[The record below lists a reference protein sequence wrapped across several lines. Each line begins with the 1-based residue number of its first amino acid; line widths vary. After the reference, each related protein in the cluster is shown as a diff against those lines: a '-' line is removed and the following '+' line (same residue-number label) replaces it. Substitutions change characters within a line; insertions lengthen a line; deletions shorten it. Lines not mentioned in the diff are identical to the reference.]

1 MKKIL
6 TYILTLFAVFT
17 VSCKK
22 ETIVECDHKVIVVR
36 EHIRAHVMMGFGFN
50 DLSSAISQDI
60 KDLSQGYVPGNAVDD
75 NYLFVYSHLSNGN
88 YNTKTSP
95 CLERIY
101 KDTDGNIVKKKLLE
115 LERGTIACEGERI
128 REVLEFLKQKYPEI
142 ESFGVLMS
150 SHGTGWTPPGY
161 CTTGYKNEG
170 NSDNIE
176 WRRSAFPETYLSGEY
191 LYEPLPG
198 VKSLGCTVTDVNPYV
213 AYETDIREI
222 ADLLPFKLDYIIFD
236 ACFMGGVEVAYQF
249 KDKCR
254 YMCFSQTE
262 ILSDGMD
269 YTTMISDLLEGN
281 RADLVSLA
289 TNYFNHYNLSIGS
302 KRSATISVVDCSKL
316 GTLAAV
322 CRNLFRKYDISKDN
336 VDASKLQ
343 KYFKD
348 SASNLAW
355 FYDLYSIVQ
364 AAGASETEL
373 SDLQWAL
380 DESILYKAA
389 TPTFALHKFPI
400 YTHSGLSMYLPEKE
414 RTQLNSYYRELSWNK
429 LTGLLKNE

>member
-1 MKKIL
+1 
-6 TYILTLFAVFT
+6 
-17 VSCKK
+17 
-22 ETIVECDHKVIVVR
+22 
-36 EHIRAHVMMGFGFN
+36 MMCFGFN
-50 DLSSAISQDI
+50 NLSSSLAEDI
-60 KDLSQGYVPGNAVDD
+60 RDLEKGFIPGSAPLE
-75 NYLFVYSHLSNGN
+75 NYLFVFSHLVESS
-88 YNTKTSP
+88 YSTPSSP
-95 CLERIY
+95 KLQRIY
-101 KDTDGNIVKKKLLE
+101 LGPDGNPMKETLLE
-115 LERGTIACEGERI
+115 MEPGTISNRAECI
-128 REVLEFLKQKYPEI
+128 REVLEFLKEKYPEI

-170 NSDNIE
+170 NPDDIE
-176 WRRSAFPETYLSGEY
+176 WRRSAFPGTYLSGEY
-191 LYEPLPG
+191 LYEPVPG
-198 VKSLGCTVTDVNPYV
+198 VKSMGYTVTGVNPTV

-236 ACFMGGVEVAYQF
+236 ACFMGGVEVACEF
-249 KDKCR
+249 RDKCN
-254 YMCFSQTE
+254 FVVASQTE

-322 CRNLFRKYDISKDN
+322 CRNLFRNYDISKDN

-343 KYFKD
+343 KYFYYT
-348 SASNLAW
+348 NHAW

-380 DESILYKAA
+380 DECILYKAA
-389 TPTFALHKFPI
+389 TPTFALYGFPI
-400 YTHSGLSMYLPEKE
+400 DTHSGLSMYLPEKE
-414 RTQLNSYYRELSWNK
+414 RTQLNSYYRELTWNK

>member
-1 MKKIL
+1 
-6 TYILTLFAVFT
+6 
-17 VSCKK
+17 
-22 ETIVECDHKVIVVR
+22 
-36 EHIRAHVMMGFGFN
+36 MMSFGFN
-50 DLSSAISQDI
+50 NLSSSLAEDI
-60 KDLSQGYVPGNAVDD
+60 RDLEKGFIPGSAPLE
-75 NYLFVYSHLSNGN
+75 NYLFVFSHLVESS
-88 YNTKTSP
+88 YSTPSAPK
-95 CLERIY
+95 LQRIFLGP
-101 KDTDGNIVKKKLLE
+101 DGNPMKETLLE
-115 LERGTIACEGERI
+115 MEPGTISNRAECI
-128 REVLEFLKQKYPEI
+128 REVLEFLKEKYPEI

-170 NSDNIE
+170 NSDVIE

-198 VKSLGCTVTDVNPYV
+198 VKSMGYTITGVYPTV

-236 ACFMGGVEVAYQF
+236 ACFMGGVEVACEF
-249 KDKCR
+249 RDKCN
-254 YMCFSQTE
+254 FVVASQTE

-289 TNYFNHYNLSIGS
+289 TNYFNHYDRSKGT

-322 CRNLFRKYDISKDN
+322 CRNLFRNYDISKDN

-343 KYFKD
+343 KYFHY
-348 SASNLAW
+348 SNHAW

-364 AAGASETEL
+364 AAGASKTEL

-380 DESILYKAA
+380 DECIIYKAA
-389 TPTFALHKFPI
+389 TPTFALYGFPI
-400 YTHSGLSMYLPEKE
+400 DTHSGLSMYLPEKE
-414 RTQLNSYYRELSWNK
+414 RTQLNSYYRELTWNK

>member
-1 MKKIL
+1 MRKFLYL
-6 TYILTLFAVFT
+6 TVAIVLGLLS
-17 VSCKK
+17 SCKP
-22 ETIVECDHKVIVVR
+22 ETEYIFLQKHP
-36 EHIRAHVMMGFGFN
+36 RAHVMMCFGFN
-50 DLSSAISQDI
+50 NLSSSLAEDI
-60 KDLSQGYVPGNAVDD
+60 RDLEKGFIPGSAPLE
-75 NYLFVYSHLSNGN
+75 NYLFVFSHLVESS
-88 YNTKTSP
+88 YSTPSSP
-95 CLERIY
+95 KLQRIY
-101 KDTDGNIVKKKLLE
+101 LGPDGNPMKETLLE
-115 LERGTIACEGERI
+115 MEPGTISNRAECI
-128 REVLEFLKQKYPEI
+128 REVLEFLKEKYPEI

-170 NSDNIE
+170 NSDDIE
-176 WRRSAFPETYLSGEY
+176 WRRSAFSGTYLSGEY

-198 VKSLGCTVTDVNPYV
+198 VKSMGYTVTGVNPTV

-236 ACFMGGVEVAYQF
+236 ACFMGGVEVACEF
-249 KDKCR
+249 RDKCN
-254 YMCFSQTE
+254 FVVASQTE

-322 CRNLFRKYDISKDN
+322 CRNLFRNYDISKDN

-343 KYFKD
+343 KYFYYT
-348 SASNLAW
+348 NHAW

-364 AAGASETEL
+364 AAGVSETEL

-380 DESILYKAA
+380 DECILYKAA
-389 TPTFALHKFPI
+389 TPTFALYGFPI
-400 YTHSGLSMYLPEKE
+400 DTHSGLSMYLPEKE
-414 RTQLNSYYRELSWNK
+414 RTQLNSYYGELSWNK

>member
-1 MKKIL
+1 MRKFLYLPVAIVSAL
-6 TYILTLFAVFT
+6 LS
-17 VSCKK
+17 SCKP
-22 ETIVECDHKVIVVR
+22 ETEYIFLQKHP
-36 EHIRAHVMMGFGFN
+36 RAHVMMCFGFN
-50 DLSSAISQDI
+50 NLSSSLAEDI
-60 KDLSQGYVPGNAVDD
+60 RDLEKGFIPGSAPLE
-75 NYLFVYSHLSNGN
+75 NYLFVFSHLVESS
-88 YNTKTSP
+88 YSTPSSP
-95 CLERIY
+95 KLQRIY
-101 KDTDGNIVKKKLLE
+101 LGPDGNPMKETLLE
-115 LERGTIACEGERI
+115 MEPGTISNRAECI
-128 REVLEFLKQKYPEI
+128 REVLEFLKEKYPEI

-170 NSDNIE
+170 NSDDIE
-176 WRRSAFPETYLSGEY
+176 WRRSAFPGTYLSGEY
-191 LYEPLPG
+191 LYEPVPG
-198 VKSLGCTVTDVNPYV
+198 VKSMGYTVTGVNPTV

-236 ACFMGGVEVAYQF
+236 ACFMGGVEVACEF
-249 KDKCR
+249 RDKCN
-254 YMCFSQTE
+254 FVVASQTE

-289 TNYFNHYNLSIGS
+289 TNYFNHYDRYIGTN
-302 KRSATISVVDCSKL
+302 RSATISVVDCSKL

-322 CRNLFRKYDISKDN
+322 CRNLFRNYDISKYN

-343 KYFKD
+343 KYFYYT
-348 SASNLAW
+348 NHAW

-380 DESILYKAA
+380 DECILYKAA
-389 TPTFALHKFPI
+389 TPTFALSNGFPI
-400 YTHSGLSMYLPEKE
+400 DTHSGLSMYLPEKE
-414 RTQLNSYYRELSWNK
+414 RTQLNSYYRELTWNK
-429 LTGLLKNE
+429 LTGLVKNE

>member
-1 MKKIL
+1 MRKFLYL
-6 TYILTLFAVFT
+6 TVAIVLGLLS
-17 VSCKK
+17 SCKP
-22 ETIVECDHKVIVVR
+22 ETEYIFLQKHP
-36 EHIRAHVMMGFGFN
+36 RAHVMMCFGFN
-50 DLSSAISQDI
+50 NLSSSLAEDI
-60 KDLSQGYVPGNAVDD
+60 RDLEKGFIPGSAPLE
-75 NYLFVYSHLSNGN
+75 NYLFVFSHLVESS
-88 YNTKTSP
+88 YSTPSSP
-95 CLERIY
+95 KLQRIY
-101 KDTDGNIVKKKLLE
+101 LGPDGNPMKETLLE
-115 LERGTIACEGERI
+115 MEPGTISNRAECI
-128 REVLEFLKQKYPEI
+128 REVLEFLKEKYPEI

-170 NSDNIE
+170 NSDDIE
-176 WRRSAFPETYLSGEY
+176 WRRSAFPGTYLSGEY
-191 LYEPLPG
+191 LYEPVPG
-198 VKSLGCTVTDVNPYV
+198 VKSMGYTVTGVYPTV

-236 ACFMGGVEVAYQF
+236 ACFMGGVEVSCEF
-249 KDKCR
+249 RDKCN
-254 YMCFSQTE
+254 FVVASQTE

-289 TNYFNHYNLSIGS
+289 TNYFNHYNLSSGS

-322 CRNLFRKYDISKDN
+322 CRNLFRNYDISKDN

-343 KYFKD
+343 KYFYYT
-348 SASNLAW
+348 NHAW

-364 AAGASETEL
+364 AAGASKTEL

-380 DESILYKAA
+380 DECILYKAA
-389 TPTFALHKFPI
+389 TPTFALYGFPI
-400 YTHSGLSMYLPEKE
+400 DTHSGLSMYLPEKE
-414 RTQLNSYYRELSWNK
+414 RAQLNSYYRELSWNK

>member
-1 MKKIL
+1 MGL
-6 TYILTLFAVFT
+6 LS
-17 VSCKK
+17 SCKP
-22 ETIVECDHKVIVVR
+22 ETEYIFLQKHP
-36 EHIRAHVMMGFGFN
+36 RAHVMMCFGFN
-50 DLSSAISQDI
+50 NLSSSLAEDI
-60 KDLSQGYVPGNAVDD
+60 RDLEKGFIPGSAPLE
-75 NYLFVYSHLSNGN
+75 NYLFVFSHLVESS
-88 YNTKTSP
+88 YSTPSSP
-95 CLERIY
+95 KLQRIY
-101 KDTDGNIVKKKLLE
+101 LGPDGNPMKETLLE
-115 LERGTIACEGERI
+115 MEPGTISNRAECI
-128 REVLEFLKQKYPEI
+128 REVLEFLKEKYPEI

-170 NSDNIE
+170 NSDDIE
-176 WRRSAFPETYLSGEY
+176 WRRSAFPGTYLSGEY
-191 LYEPLPG
+191 LYEPVPG
-198 VKSLGCTVTDVNPYV
+198 VKSMGYTVTGVYPTV

-322 CRNLFRKYDISKDN
+322 CRNLFRNYDISKDN

-343 KYFKD
+343 KYFYYT
-348 SASNLAW
+348 NHAW

-380 DESILYKAA
+380 DECILYKAA
-389 TPTFALHKFPI
+389 TPTFALYGFPI
-400 YTHSGLSMYLPEKE
+400 DTHSGLSMYLPEKE
-414 RTQLNSYYRELSWNK
+414 RTQLNSYYRELTWNK

>member
-1 MKKIL
+1 MRKFLYL
-6 TYILTLFAVFT
+6 TVAIVLGLLS
-17 VSCKK
+17 SCKP
-22 ETIVECDHKVIVVR
+22 ETEYIFLQKHP
-36 EHIRAHVMMGFGFN
+36 RAHVMMCFGFN
-50 DLSSAISQDI
+50 NLSSSLAEDI
-60 KDLSQGYVPGNAVDD
+60 RDLEKGFIPGSAPLE
-75 NYLFVYSHLSNGN
+75 NYLFVFSHLVESS
-88 YNTKTSP
+88 YSTPSSP
-95 CLERIY
+95 KLQRIY
-101 KDTDGNIVKKKLLE
+101 LGPDGNPMKETLLE
-115 LERGTIACEGERI
+115 MEPGTISNRAECI
-128 REVLEFLKQKYPEI
+128 REVLEFLKEKYPEI

-170 NSDNIE
+170 NSDDIE
-176 WRRSAFPETYLSGEY
+176 WRRSAFPEKYLSGEY

-198 VKSLGCTVTDVNPYV
+198 VKSMGYTVTGVNPTV

-236 ACFMGGVEVAYQF
+236 ACFMGGVEVACEF
-249 KDKCR
+249 RDKCN
-254 YMCFSQTE
+254 FVVASQTE

-281 RADLVSLA
+281 RAELVSLA

-322 CRNLFRKYDISKDN
+322 CRNLFRNYDISKDN

-343 KYFKD
+343 KYFYYT
-348 SASNLAW
+348 NHAW

-380 DESILYKAA
+380 DECILYKAA
-389 TPTFALHKFPI
+389 TPTFALYGFPI
-400 YTHSGLSMYLPEKE
+400 DTHSGLSMYLPEKK
-414 RTQLNSYYRELSWNK
+414 RTQLNSYYRELTWNK

>member
-1 MKKIL
+1 MRKFLYL
-6 TYILTLFAVFT
+6 TVAIVLGLLS
-17 VSCKK
+17 SCKP
-22 ETIVECDHKVIVVR
+22 ETEYIYLQKHP
-36 EHIRAHVMMGFGFN
+36 RAHVMMCFGFN
-50 DLSSAISQDI
+50 NLSSSLAEDI
-60 KDLSQGYVPGNAVDD
+60 RDLEKGFIPGSAPLE
-75 NYLFVYSHLSNGN
+75 NYLFVFSHLVESS
-88 YNTKTSP
+88 YSTPSSP
-95 CLERIY
+95 KLQRIY
-101 KDTDGNIVKKKLLE
+101 LGPDGNPMKETLLE
-115 LERGTIACEGERI
+115 MEPGTISNRAECI
-128 REVLEFLKQKYPEI
+128 REVLEFLKEKYPEI

-170 NSDNIE
+170 NSDVIE

-191 LYEPLPG
+191 LYEPVPG
-198 VKSLGCTVTDVNPYV
+198 VKSMGYTVTGVNPTV

-236 ACFMGGVEVAYQF
+236 ACFMGGVEVACEF
-249 KDKCR
+249 RDKCN
-254 YMCFSQTE
+254 FVVASQTE

-322 CRNLFRKYDISKDN
+322 CRNLFRNYDISKDN

-343 KYFKD
+343 KYFYYT
-348 SASNLAW
+348 NHAW

-380 DESILYKAA
+380 DECILYKAA
-389 TPTFALHKFPI
+389 TPTFALYGFPI
-400 YTHSGLSMYLPEKE
+400 DTHSGLSMYLPEKE

>member
-1 MKKIL
+1 MRKFLYL
-6 TYILTLFAVFT
+6 TVAIVSVLLS
-17 VSCKK
+17 SCKP
-22 ETIVECDHKVIVVR
+22 ETEYIFLQKHP
-36 EHIRAHVMMGFGFN
+36 RAHVMMCFGFN
-50 DLSSAISQDI
+50 NLSSSLAEDI
-60 KDLSQGYVPGNAVDD
+60 RDLEKGFIPGSAPLE
-75 NYLFVYSHLSNGN
+75 NYLFVFSHLVESS
-88 YNTKTSP
+88 YSTPSAPK
-95 CLERIY
+95 LQRIY
-101 KDTDGNIVKKKLLE
+101 LGPDGNPMKETLLE
-115 LERGTIACEGERI
+115 MEPGTISNRAECI
-128 REVLEFLKQKYPEI
+128 REVLEFLKEKYPEI

-170 NSDNIE
+170 NSDVIE

-198 VKSLGCTVTDVNPYV
+198 VKSMGYTVTGVNPTV

-236 ACFMGGVEVAYQF
+236 ACFMGGVEVACEF
-249 KDKCR
+249 RDKCN
-254 YMCFSQTE
+254 FVVASQTE

-322 CRNLFRKYDISKDN
+322 CRNLFRNYDISKDN

-343 KYFKD
+343 KYFYYT
-348 SASNLAW
+348 NHAW

-380 DESILYKAA
+380 DECILYKAA
-389 TPTFALHKFPI
+389 TPTFALYGFPI
-400 YTHSGLSMYLPEKE
+400 DTHSGLSMYLPEKE
-414 RTQLNSYYRELSWNK
+414 RAQLNSYYRELSWNK

>member
-1 MKKIL
+1 MRKFVYL
-6 TYILTLFAVFT
+6 TVAIVSGLLS
-17 VSCKK
+17 SCKP
-22 ETIVECDHKVIVVR
+22 ETEYIYLQKHP
-36 EHIRAHVMMGFGFN
+36 RAHVMMSFGFN
-50 DLSSAISQDI
+50 NLSSSLAEDI
-60 KDLSQGYVPGNAVDD
+60 RDLEKGFIPGSAPLE
-75 NYLFVYSHLSNGN
+75 NYLFVFSHLVESS
-88 YNTKTSP
+88 YSTPSAPK
-95 CLERIY
+95 LQRIFLGP
-101 KDTDGNIVKKKLLE
+101 DGNPMKETLLE
-115 LERGTIACEGERI
+115 MEPGTISNRAECI
-128 REVLEFLKQKYPEI
+128 REVLEFLKEKYPEI

-170 NSDNIE
+170 NSDVIE
-176 WRRSAFPETYLSGEY
+176 WRRSAFSGTYLSGEY
-191 LYEPLPG
+191 LYEPVPG
-198 VKSLGCTVTDVNPYV
+198 VKSMGYTVTGVNPTV

-289 TNYFNHYNLSIGS
+289 TNYFNHYNLSRGS

-322 CRNLFRKYDISKDN
+322 CRNLFRNYDISKDN

-343 KYFKD
+343 KYFYYT
-348 SASNLAW
+348 NHAW

-380 DESILYKAA
+380 DECILYKAA
-389 TPTFALHKFPI
+389 TPTFALYGFPI
-400 YTHSGLSMYLPEKE
+400 DTHSGLSMYLPEKE

>member
-1 MKKIL
+1 MRKFLYL
-6 TYILTLFAVFT
+6 TVAIVSVLLS
-17 VSCKK
+17 SCKP
-22 ETIVECDHKVIVVR
+22 ETEYIFLQKHP
-36 EHIRAHVMMGFGFN
+36 RAHVMMCFGFN
-50 DLSSAISQDI
+50 NLSSSLAEDI
-60 KDLSQGYVPGNAVDD
+60 RDLEKGFIPGSAPLE
-75 NYLFVYSHLSNGN
+75 NYLFVFSHLVESS
-88 YNTKTSP
+88 YSTPSSP
-95 CLERIY
+95 KLQRIY
-101 KDTDGNIVKKKLLE
+101 LGPDGNPMKETLLE
-115 LERGTIACEGERI
+115 MEPGTISNRAECI
-128 REVLEFLKQKYPEI
+128 REVLEFLKEKYPEI

-170 NSDNIE
+170 NSDVIE

-191 LYEPLPG
+191 LYEPVPG
-198 VKSLGCTVTDVNPYV
+198 VKSMGYTVTGVNPTV

-236 ACFMGGVEVAYQF
+236 ACFMGGVEVACEF
-249 KDKCR
+249 RDKCN
-254 YMCFSQTE
+254 FVVASQTE

-289 TNYFNHYNLSIGS
+289 TNYFNHYNLSSGS

-322 CRNLFRKYDISKDN
+322 CRNLFRNYDISKDN

-343 KYFKD
+343 KYFYYT
-348 SASNLAW
+348 NHAW

-380 DESILYKAA
+380 DECILYKAA
-389 TPTFALHKFPI
+389 TPTFALYGFPI
-400 YTHSGLSMYLPEKE
+400 DTHSGLSMYLPEKE
-414 RTQLNSYYRELSWNK
+414 RAQLNSYYRELSWNK

>member
-1 MKKIL
+1 MRKFLYL
-6 TYILTLFAVFT
+6 TVAIVSVLLS
-17 VSCKK
+17 SCKP
-22 ETIVECDHKVIVVR
+22 ETEYIYLQKHP
-36 EHIRAHVMMGFGFN
+36 RAHVMMCFGFN
-50 DLSSAISQDI
+50 NLSSSLAEDI
-60 KDLSQGYVPGNAVDD
+60 RDLEKGFIPGSAPLE
-75 NYLFVYSHLSNGN
+75 NYLFVFSHLVESS
-88 YNTKTSP
+88 YSTPSSP
-95 CLERIY
+95 KLQRIY
-101 KDTDGNIVKKKLLE
+101 LGPDGNPMKETLLE
-115 LERGTIACEGERI
+115 MEPGTISNRAECI
-128 REVLEFLKQKYPEI
+128 REVLEFLKEKYPEI

-170 NSDNIE
+170 NSDDIE
-176 WRRSAFPETYLSGEY
+176 WRRSAFSGTYLSGEY

-198 VKSLGCTVTDVNPYV
+198 VKSMGYTVTGVNPTV

-289 TNYFNHYNLSIGS
+289 TNYFNHYNLSSGS

-322 CRNLFRKYDISKDN
+322 CRNLFRNYDISKDN

-343 KYFKD
+343 KYFYYT
-348 SASNLAW
+348 NHAW

-380 DESILYKAA
+380 DECILYKAA
-389 TPTFALHKFPI
+389 TPSFALSDGFPI
-400 YTHSGLSMYLPEKE
+400 DTHSGLSMYLPEKE
-414 RTQLNSYYRELSWNK
+414 RTQLNSYYRELTWNK

>member
-1 MKKIL
+1 MRKFLYL
-6 TYILTLFAVFT
+6 TVAIVLGLLS
-17 VSCKK
+17 SCKP
-22 ETIVECDHKVIVVR
+22 ETEYIFLQKHP
-36 EHIRAHVMMGFGFN
+36 RAHVMMCFGFN
-50 DLSSAISQDI
+50 NLSSSLAEDI
-60 KDLSQGYVPGNAVDD
+60 RDLEKGFIPGSAPLE
-75 NYLFVYSHLSNGN
+75 NYLFVFSHLVESS
-88 YNTKTSP
+88 YSTPSSP
-95 CLERIY
+95 KLQRIY
-101 KDTDGNIVKKKLLE
+101 LGPDGNPMKETLLE
-115 LERGTIACEGERI
+115 MEPGTVSNRAECI
-128 REVLEFLKQKYPEI
+128 REVLEFLKEKYPEI

-170 NSDNIE
+170 NSDVIE

-198 VKSLGCTVTDVNPYV
+198 VKSMGYTVTGVNPTV

-236 ACFMGGVEVAYQF
+236 ACFMGGVEVACEF
-249 KDKCR
+249 RDKCN
-254 YMCFSQTE
+254 FVVASQTE

-289 TNYFNHYNLSIGS
+289 TNYFNHYNLSSGS

-322 CRNLFRKYDISKDN
+322 CRNLFRNYDISKDN

-343 KYFKD
+343 KYFYYT
-348 SASNLAW
+348 NHAW

-380 DESILYKAA
+380 DECILYKAA
-389 TPTFALHKFPI
+389 TPTFALYGFPI
-400 YTHSGLSMYLPEKE
+400 DTHSGLSMYLPEKE
-414 RTQLNSYYRELSWNK
+414 RTQLNSYYRELTWNK

>member
-6 TYILTLFAVFT
+6 TYILTLLAVFT

-50 DLSSAISQDI
+50 NLSSAISQDI

-115 LERGTIACEGERI
+115 FERGTIACEGERI

-142 ESFGVLMS
+142 ESFGILVS

-161 CTTGYKNEG
+161 CASGY
-170 NSDNIE
+170 SDDIE
-176 WRRSAFPETYLSGEY
+176 WQWAASSSIYQSREY
-191 LYEPLPG
+191 LYNPTPG
-198 VKSLGCTVTDVNPYV
+198 VKSIGYQVTAVNPITV
-213 AYETDIREI
+213 YETDIRDF
-222 ADLLPFKLDYIIFD
+222 ARSLPFFLDYIIFD
-236 ACFMGGVEVAYQF
+236 ACFMGGVEVACEF
-249 KDKCR
+249 RDKCN
-254 YMCFSQTE
+254 FVVASQTE

-289 TNYFNHYNLSIGS
+289 TNFFNHYDLSS
-302 KRSATISVVDCSKL
+302 ENRSATISVVDCSKL

-322 CRNLFRKYDISKDN
+322 CHNLFRNYDISKDN

-343 KYFKD
+343 KYFHHPEH
-348 SASNLAW
+348 AW

-380 DESILYKAA
+380 DECILYKAA
-389 TPTFALHKFPI
+389 TPTFALYGFPI
-400 YTHSGLSMYLPEKE
+400 DTHSGLSMYLPEKE
-414 RTQLNSYYRELSWNK
+414 RTQLNSYYRELTWNK

>member
-1 MKKIL
+1 MRKFLYL
-6 TYILTLFAVFT
+6 TVAIVSVLLS
-17 VSCKK
+17 SCKP
-22 ETIVECDHKVIVVR
+22 ETEYIFLQKHP
-36 EHIRAHVMMGFGFN
+36 RAHVMMCFGFN
-50 DLSSAISQDI
+50 NLSSSLAEDI
-60 KDLSQGYVPGNAVDD
+60 RDLEKGFIPGSAPLE
-75 NYLFVYSHLSNGN
+75 NYLFVFSHLVESS
-88 YNTKTSP
+88 YSTPSSP
-95 CLERIY
+95 KLQRIY
-101 KDTDGNIVKKKLLE
+101 LGPDGNPMKETLLE
-115 LERGTIACEGERI
+115 MEPGTISNRAECI
-128 REVLEFLKQKYPEI
+128 REVLEFLKEKYPEI

-170 NSDNIE
+170 NSDVIE

-191 LYEPLPG
+191 LYEPVPG
-198 VKSLGCTVTDVNPYV
+198 VKSMGYTVTGVNPTV

-236 ACFMGGVEVAYQF
+236 ACFMGGVEVACEF
-249 KDKCR
+249 RDKCN
-254 YMCFSQTE
+254 FVVASQTE

-322 CRNLFRKYDISKDN
+322 CRNLFRNYDISKDN

-343 KYFKD
+343 KYFYYT
-348 SASNLAW
+348 NHAW

-380 DESILYKAA
+380 DECILYKAA
-389 TPTFALHKFPI
+389 TPTFALYGFPI
-400 YTHSGLSMYLPEKE
+400 DTHSGLSMYLPEKE
-414 RTQLNSYYRELSWNK
+414 RTQLNSYYRELTWNK

>member
-1 MKKIL
+1 MRKFLYL
-6 TYILTLFAVFT
+6 TVAIVLGLLS
-17 VSCKK
+17 SCKP
-22 ETIVECDHKVIVVR
+22 ETEYIFLQKHP
-36 EHIRAHVMMGFGFN
+36 RAHVMMCFGFN
-50 DLSSAISQDI
+50 NLSSSLAEDI
-60 KDLSQGYVPGNAVDD
+60 RDLEKGFIPGSAPLD
-75 NYLFVYSHLSNGN
+75 NYLFVFSHLVESS
-88 YNTKTSP
+88 YSTPSSP
-95 CLERIY
+95 KLQRIY
-101 KDTDGNIVKKKLLE
+101 LGPDGNPMKETLLE
-115 LERGTIACEGERI
+115 MEPGTISNRAECI
-128 REVLEFLKQKYPEI
+128 REVLEFLKEKYPEI

-170 NSDNIE
+170 NSDDIE
-176 WRRSAFPETYLSGEY
+176 WRRSAFSGTYLSGEY
-191 LYEPLPG
+191 LYEPVPG
-198 VKSLGCTVTDVNPYV
+198 VKSMGYTVTDVNPTV

-322 CRNLFRKYDISKDN
+322 CRNLFRNYDISKDN

-343 KYFKD
+343 KYFYYT
-348 SASNLAW
+348 NHAW

-364 AAGASETEL
+364 AAGVSETEL

-380 DESILYKAA
+380 DECILYKAA
-389 TPTFALHKFPI
+389 TPTFALYGFPI
-400 YTHSGLSMYLPEKE
+400 DTHSGLSMYLPEKE
-414 RTQLNSYYRELSWNK
+414 RTQLNSYYGELSWNK

>member
-6 TYILTLFAVFT
+6 TYILTLLAVFT

-50 DLSSAISQDI
+50 NLSSAISQDI

-115 LERGTIACEGERI
+115 FERGTIACEGERI

-142 ESFGVLMS
+142 ESFGILVS

-161 CTTGYKNEG
+161 CASGY
-170 NSDNIE
+170 SDDIE
-176 WRRSAFPETYLSGEY
+176 WQWAASSSIYQSREY
-191 LYEPLPG
+191 LYNPTPG
-198 VKSLGCTVTDVNPYV
+198 VKSIGYQVTAENPTT
-213 AYETDIREI
+213 AYETDIRDF
-222 ADLLPFKLDYIIFD
+222 ARSLPFFLDYIIFD
-236 ACFMGGVEVAYQF
+236 ACFMGGVEVACEF
-249 KDKCR
+249 RDKCN
-254 YMCFSQTE
+254 FVVASQTE

-289 TNYFNHYNLSIGS
+289 TNFFNHYDLSS
-302 KRSATISVVDCSKL
+302 ENRSATISVVDCSKL

-322 CRNLFRKYDISKDN
+322 CRNLFRNYDISKDN

-343 KYFKD
+343 KYFYYT
-348 SASNLAW
+348 NHAW

-364 AAGASETEL
+364 AAGASATEL

-380 DESILYKAA
+380 DECILYKAA
-389 TPTFALHKFPI
+389 TPTFALYGFPI
-400 YTHSGLSMYLPEKE
+400 DTHSGLSMYLPEKE
-414 RTQLNSYYRELSWNK
+414 RTQLNSYYRELTWNK

>member
-1 MKKIL
+1 MRKFLYL
-6 TYILTLFAVFT
+6 TVAIVLGLLS
-17 VSCKK
+17 SCKP
-22 ETIVECDHKVIVVR
+22 ETEYIFLQKHP
-36 EHIRAHVMMGFGFN
+36 RAHVMMCFGFN
-50 DLSSAISQDI
+50 NLSSSLAEDI
-60 KDLSQGYVPGNAVDD
+60 RDLEKGFIPGSAPLE
-75 NYLFVYSHLSNGN
+75 NYLFVFSHLVESS
-88 YNTKTSP
+88 YSTPSSP
-95 CLERIY
+95 KLQRIY
-101 KDTDGNIVKKKLLE
+101 LGPDGNPMKETLLE
-115 LERGTIACEGERI
+115 MEPGTISNRAECI
-128 REVLEFLKQKYPEI
+128 REVLEFLKEKYPEI

-170 NSDNIE
+170 NSDDIE
-176 WRRSAFPETYLSGEY
+176 WRRSAFSGTYLSGEY

-198 VKSLGCTVTDVNPYV
+198 VKSMGYTVTGVNPTV

-236 ACFMGGVEVAYQF
+236 ACFMGGVEVACEF
-249 KDKCR
+249 RDKCN
-254 YMCFSQTE
+254 FVVASQTE

-281 RADLVSLA
+281 RAELVSLA

-322 CRNLFRKYDISKDN
+322 CRNLFRNYDISKDN

-343 KYFKD
+343 KYFYYT
-348 SASNLAW
+348 NHAW
-355 FYDLYSIVQ
+355 SYDLYSIVQ

-380 DESILYKAA
+380 DECILYKAA
-389 TPTFALHKFPI
+389 TPTFALYGFPI
-400 YTHSGLSMYLPEKE
+400 DTHSGLSMYLPEKK
-414 RTQLNSYYRELSWNK
+414 RTQLNSYYRELTWNK

>member
-1 MKKIL
+1 MRKFLYL
-6 TYILTLFAVFT
+6 TVAIVLGLLS
-17 VSCKK
+17 SCKP
-22 ETIVECDHKVIVVR
+22 ETEYIFLQKHP
-36 EHIRAHVMMGFGFN
+36 RAHVMMCFGFN
-50 DLSSAISQDI
+50 NLSSSLAEDI
-60 KDLSQGYVPGNAVDD
+60 RDLEKGFIPGSAPLE
-75 NYLFVYSHLSNGN
+75 NYLFVFSHLVESS
-88 YNTKTSP
+88 YSTPSSP
-95 CLERIY
+95 KLQRIY
-101 KDTDGNIVKKKLLE
+101 LGPDGNPMKETLLE
-115 LERGTIACEGERI
+115 MEPGTISNRAECI
-128 REVLEFLKQKYPEI
+128 REVLEFLKEKYPEI

-170 NSDNIE
+170 NSDVIE
-176 WRRSAFPETYLSGEY
+176 WLGSAFSGTYLSGEY

-236 ACFMGGVEVAYQF
+236 ACFMGGVEVACEF
-249 KDKCR
+249 RDKCN
-254 YMCFSQTE
+254 FVVASQTE

-289 TNYFNHYNLSIGS
+289 TNYFNHYDRYIGTN
-302 KRSATISVVDCSKL
+302 RSATISVVDCSKL

-322 CRNLFRKYDISKDN
+322 CRNLFRNYDISKDN

-343 KYFKD
+343 KYFYYT
-348 SASNLAW
+348 NHAW

-380 DESILYKAA
+380 DECILYKAA
-389 TPTFALHKFPI
+389 TPTFALYGFPI
-400 YTHSGLSMYLPEKE
+400 DTHSGLSMYLPEKE
-414 RTQLNSYYRELSWNK
+414 RTQLNSYYRELTWNK

>member
-1 MKKIL
+1 MRKFLYL
-6 TYILTLFAVFT
+6 TVAIVLGLLS
-17 VSCKK
+17 SCKP
-22 ETIVECDHKVIVVR
+22 ETEYIFLQKHP
-36 EHIRAHVMMGFGFN
+36 RAHVMMCFGFN
-50 DLSSAISQDI
+50 NLSSSLAEDI
-60 KDLSQGYVPGNAVDD
+60 RDLEKGFIPGSAPLE
-75 NYLFVYSHLSNGN
+75 NYLFVFSHLVESS
-88 YNTKTSP
+88 YSTPSSP
-95 CLERIY
+95 KLQRIY
-101 KDTDGNIVKKKLLE
+101 LGPDGNPMKETLLE
-115 LERGTIACEGERI
+115 MEPGTISNRAECI
-128 REVLEFLKQKYPEI
+128 REVLEFLKEKYPEI

-170 NSDNIE
+170 NSDVIE

-191 LYEPLPG
+191 LYEPVPG
-198 VKSLGCTVTDVNPYV
+198 VKSMGYTVTGANPTV

-236 ACFMGGVEVAYQF
+236 ACFMGGVEVACEF
-249 KDKCR
+249 RDKCN
-254 YMCFSQTE
+254 FVVASQTE

-289 TNYFNHYNLSIGS
+289 TNYFNHYNLSSGS

-322 CRNLFRKYDISKDN
+322 CRNLFRNYDISKDN

-343 KYFKD
+343 KYFYYT
-348 SASNLAW
+348 NHAW

-364 AAGASETEL
+364 AAGASKTEL

-380 DESILYKAA
+380 DECILYKAA
-389 TPTFALHKFPI
+389 TPTFALYGFPI
-400 YTHSGLSMYLPEKE
+400 DTHSGLSMYLPEKE
-414 RTQLNSYYRELSWNK
+414 RTQLNSYYRELTWNK

>member
-1 MKKIL
+1 MRKFLYL
-6 TYILTLFAVFT
+6 TVAIVLGLLS
-17 VSCKK
+17 SCKP
-22 ETIVECDHKVIVVR
+22 ETEYIFLQKHP
-36 EHIRAHVMMGFGFN
+36 RAHVMMCFGFN
-50 DLSSAISQDI
+50 NLSSSLAEDI
-60 KDLSQGYVPGNAVDD
+60 RDLEKGFIPGSAPLE
-75 NYLFVYSHLSNGN
+75 NYLFVFSHLVESS
-88 YNTKTSP
+88 YSTPSAPK
-95 CLERIY
+95 LQRIFLGP
-101 KDTDGNIVKKKLLE
+101 DGNPMKETLLE
-115 LERGTIACEGERI
+115 MEPGTISNRAECI
-128 REVLEFLKQKYPEI
+128 REVLEFLKEKYPEI

-170 NSDNIE
+170 NSDVIE

-191 LYEPLPG
+191 LYEPVPG
-198 VKSLGCTVTDVNPYV
+198 VKSMGYTVTGVNPTV

-236 ACFMGGVEVAYQF
+236 ACFMGGVEVACEF
-249 KDKCR
+249 RDKCN
-254 YMCFSQTE
+254 FVVASQTE

-322 CRNLFRKYDISKDN
+322 CRNLFRNYDISKDN

-343 KYFKD
+343 KYFYYT
-348 SASNLAW
+348 NHAW

-380 DESILYKAA
+380 DECILYKAA
-389 TPTFALHKFPI
+389 TPTFALYGFPI
-400 YTHSGLSMYLPEKE
+400 DTHSGLSMYLPEKE
-414 RTQLNSYYRELSWNK
+414 RTQLNSYYRELTWNK

>member
-1 MKKIL
+1 MRKFLYL
-6 TYILTLFAVFT
+6 TVAIVLGLLS
-17 VSCKK
+17 SCKP
-22 ETIVECDHKVIVVR
+22 ETEYIYLQKHP
-36 EHIRAHVMMGFGFN
+36 RAHVMMCFGFN
-50 DLSSAISQDI
+50 NLSSSLAEDI
-60 KDLSQGYVPGNAVDD
+60 RDLEKGFIPGSAPLE
-75 NYLFVYSHLSNGN
+75 NYLFVFSHLVESS
-88 YNTKTSP
+88 YSTPSSP
-95 CLERIY
+95 KLQRIY
-101 KDTDGNIVKKKLLE
+101 LGPDGNPMKETLLE
-115 LERGTIACEGERI
+115 MEPGTISNRAECI
-128 REVLEFLKQKYPEI
+128 REVLEFLKEKYPEI

-170 NSDNIE
+170 NSDDIE
-176 WRRSAFPETYLSGEY
+176 WRRSAFSGTYLSGEY

-198 VKSLGCTVTDVNPYV
+198 VKSMGYTVTGVYPTV

-322 CRNLFRKYDISKDN
+322 CRNLFRNYDISKDN

-343 KYFKD
+343 KYFYYT
-348 SASNLAW
+348 NHAW

-364 AAGASETEL
+364 AAGVSETEL

-380 DESILYKAA
+380 DECILYKAA
-389 TPTFALHKFPI
+389 TPTFALYGFPI
-400 YTHSGLSMYLPEKE
+400 DTHSGLSMYLPEKE
-414 RTQLNSYYRELSWNK
+414 RTQLNSYYRELTWNK

>member
-1 MKKIL
+1 MRKFLYL
-6 TYILTLFAVFT
+6 TVAIVSVLLS
-17 VSCKK
+17 SCKP
-22 ETIVECDHKVIVVR
+22 ETEYIFLPKHP
-36 EHIRAHVMMGFGFN
+36 RAHVMMCFGFN
-50 DLSSAISQDI
+50 NLSSSLAEDI
-60 KDLSQGYVPGNAVDD
+60 RDLEKGFIPGSAPLE
-75 NYLFVYSHLSNGN
+75 NYLFVFSHLVESS
-88 YNTKTSP
+88 YSTPSAPK
-95 CLERIY
+95 LQRIFLGP
-101 KDTDGNIVKKKLLE
+101 DGNPMKETLLE
-115 LERGTIACEGERI
+115 MEPGTISNRAECI
-128 REVLEFLKQKYPEI
+128 REVLEFLKEKYPEI

-170 NSDNIE
+170 NSDVIE

-191 LYEPLPG
+191 LYEPVPG
-198 VKSLGCTVTDVNPYV
+198 VKSMGYTVTGVNPTV

-236 ACFMGGVEVAYQF
+236 ACFMGGVEVACEF
-249 KDKCR
+249 RDKCN
-254 YMCFSQTE
+254 FVVASQTE

-281 RADLVSLA
+281 RAELVSLA

-322 CRNLFRKYDISKDN
+322 CRNLFRNYDISKDN

-343 KYFKD
+343 KYFYYT
-348 SASNLAW
+348 NHAW

-364 AAGASETEL
+364 AAGASATEL

-380 DESILYKAA
+380 DECILYKAA
-389 TPTFALHKFPI
+389 TPTFALYGFPI
-400 YTHSGLSMYLPEKE
+400 DTHSGLSMYLPEKE
-414 RTQLNSYYRELSWNK
+414 RTQLNSYYRELTWNK
-429 LTGLLKNE
+429 LTGLLKIE

>member
-1 MKKIL
+1 MRKFLYL
-6 TYILTLFAVFT
+6 TVAIVLGLLS
-17 VSCKK
+17 SCKP
-22 ETIVECDHKVIVVR
+22 ETEYIFLQKHP
-36 EHIRAHVMMGFGFN
+36 RAHVMMCFGFN
-50 DLSSAISQDI
+50 NLSSSLAEDI
-60 KDLSQGYVPGNAVDD
+60 RDLEKGFIPGSAPLE
-75 NYLFVYSHLSNGN
+75 NYLFVFSHLVESS
-88 YNTKTSP
+88 YSTPSSP
-95 CLERIY
+95 KLQRIY
-101 KDTDGNIVKKKLLE
+101 LGPDGNPMKETLLE
-115 LERGTIACEGERI
+115 MEPGTISNRAECI
-128 REVLEFLKQKYPEI
+128 REVLEFLKEKYPEI

-170 NSDNIE
+170 NSDVIE

-191 LYEPLPG
+191 LYEPVPG
-198 VKSLGCTVTDVNPYV
+198 VKSMGYTVTGVNPTV

-236 ACFMGGVEVAYQF
+236 ACFMGGVEVACEF
-249 KDKCR
+249 RDKCN
-254 YMCFSQTE
+254 FVVASQTE

-281 RADLVSLA
+281 RAELVSLA

-322 CRNLFRKYDISKDN
+322 CRNLFRNYDISKDN

-343 KYFKD
+343 KYFYYT
-348 SASNLAW
+348 NHAW

-380 DESILYKAA
+380 DECILYKAA
-389 TPTFALHKFPI
+389 TPTFALYGFPI
-400 YTHSGLSMYLPEKE
+400 DTHSGLSMYLPEKE
-414 RTQLNSYYRELSWNK
+414 RTQLNSYYRELTWNK

>member
-1 MKKIL
+1 MRKFLYL
-6 TYILTLFAVFT
+6 TVAIVLGLLS
-17 VSCKK
+17 SCKP
-22 ETIVECDHKVIVVR
+22 ETEYIFLQKHP
-36 EHIRAHVMMGFGFN
+36 RAHVMMCFGFN
-50 DLSSAISQDI
+50 NLSSSLAEDI
-60 KDLSQGYVPGNAVDD
+60 RDLEKGFIPGSAPLE
-75 NYLFVYSHLSNGN
+75 NYLFVFSHLVESS
-88 YNTKTSP
+88 YSTPSSP
-95 CLERIY
+95 KLQRIY
-101 KDTDGNIVKKKLLE
+101 LGPDGNPMKETLLE
-115 LERGTIACEGERI
+115 MEPGTISNRAECI
-128 REVLEFLKQKYPEI
+128 REVLEFLKEKYPEI

-170 NSDNIE
+170 NSDVIE

-191 LYEPLPG
+191 LYEPVPG
-198 VKSLGCTVTDVNPYV
+198 VKSMGYTVTGANPTV

-236 ACFMGGVEVAYQF
+236 ACFMGGVELACEF
-249 KDKCR
+249 RDKCN
-254 YMCFSQTE
+254 FVVASQTE

-322 CRNLFRKYDISKDN
+322 CRNLFRNYDISKDN

-343 KYFKD
+343 KYFYYT
-348 SASNLAW
+348 NHAW

-364 AAGASETEL
+364 AAGVSETEL

-380 DESILYKAA
+380 DECILYKAA
-389 TPTFALHKFPI
+389 TPTFALYGFPI
-400 YTHSGLSMYLPEKE
+400 DTHSGLSMYLPEKE
-414 RTQLNSYYRELSWNK
+414 RTQLNSYYGELTWNK

>member
-1 MKKIL
+1 MGL
-6 TYILTLFAVFT
+6 LS
-17 VSCKK
+17 SCKP
-22 ETIVECDHKVIVVR
+22 ETEYIFLQKHP
-36 EHIRAHVMMGFGFN
+36 RAHVMMCFGFN
-50 DLSSAISQDI
+50 NLSSSLAEDI
-60 KDLSQGYVPGNAVDD
+60 RDLEKGFIPGSAPLE
-75 NYLFVYSHLSNGN
+75 NYLFVFSHLVESS
-88 YNTKTSP
+88 YSTPSSP
-95 CLERIY
+95 KLQRIY
-101 KDTDGNIVKKKLLE
+101 LGPDGNPMKETLLE
-115 LERGTIACEGERI
+115 MEPGTISNRAECI
-128 REVLEFLKQKYPEI
+128 REVLEFLKEKYPEI

-170 NSDNIE
+170 NSDDIE
-176 WRRSAFPETYLSGEY
+176 WRRSAFPGTYLSGEY
-191 LYEPLPG
+191 LYEPVPG
-198 VKSLGCTVTDVNPYV
+198 VKSMGYTVTGVYPTV

-322 CRNLFRKYDISKDN
+322 CRNLFRNYDISKDN

-343 KYFKD
+343 KYFYYT
-348 SASNLAW
+348 NHAW

-364 AAGASETEL
+364 AAGVSETEL

-380 DESILYKAA
+380 DECILYKAA
-389 TPTFALHKFPI
+389 TPTFALYGFPI
-400 YTHSGLSMYLPEKE
+400 DTHSGLSMYLPEKE
-414 RTQLNSYYRELSWNK
+414 RTQLNSYYRELTWNK

>member
-1 MKKIL
+1 MRKFLYL
-6 TYILTLFAVFT
+6 TVAIVLGLLS
-17 VSCKK
+17 SCKP
-22 ETIVECDHKVIVVR
+22 ETEYIFLQKHP
-36 EHIRAHVMMGFGFN
+36 RAHVMMCFGFN
-50 DLSSAISQDI
+50 NLSSSLAEDI
-60 KDLSQGYVPGNAVDD
+60 RDLEKGFIPGSAPLE
-75 NYLFVYSHLSNGN
+75 NYLFVFSHLVESS
-88 YNTKTSP
+88 YSTPSSP
-95 CLERIY
+95 KLQRIY
-101 KDTDGNIVKKKLLE
+101 LGPDGNPMKETLLE
-115 LERGTIACEGERI
+115 MEPGTISNRAECI
-128 REVLEFLKQKYPEI
+128 REVLEFLKEKYPEI

-161 CTTGYKNEG
+161 CTTGYKNDG
-170 NSDNIE
+170 NSDVIE

-198 VKSLGCTVTDVNPYV
+198 VKSMGYTITGVYPTV

-236 ACFMGGVEVAYQF
+236 ACFMGGVEVACEF
-249 KDKCR
+249 RDKCN
-254 YMCFSQTE
+254 FVVASQTE

-322 CRNLFRKYDISKDN
+322 CRNLFRNYDISKDN

-343 KYFKD
+343 KYFYYT
-348 SASNLAW
+348 NHAW

-380 DESILYKAA
+380 DECILYKAA
-389 TPTFALHKFPI
+389 TPTFALYGFPI
-400 YTHSGLSMYLPEKE
+400 DTHSGLSMYLPEKE
-414 RTQLNSYYRELSWNK
+414 RTQLNSY
-429 LTGLLKNE
+429 

>member
-1 MKKIL
+1 MRKFLYL
-6 TYILTLFAVFT
+6 TVAIVLGLLS
-17 VSCKK
+17 SCKP
-22 ETIVECDHKVIVVR
+22 ETEYIFLQKHP
-36 EHIRAHVMMGFGFN
+36 RAHVMMCFGFN
-50 DLSSAISQDI
+50 NLSSSLAEDI
-60 KDLSQGYVPGNAVDD
+60 RDLEKGFIPGSAPLE
-75 NYLFVYSHLSNGN
+75 NYLFVFSHLVESS
-88 YNTKTSP
+88 YSTPSSP
-95 CLERIY
+95 KLQRIY
-101 KDTDGNIVKKKLLE
+101 LGPDGNPMKETLLE
-115 LERGTIACEGERI
+115 MEPGTISNRAECI
-128 REVLEFLKQKYPEI
+128 REVLEFLKEKYPEI

-170 NSDNIE
+170 NSDVIE

-191 LYEPLPG
+191 LYEPVPG
-198 VKSLGCTVTDVNPYV
+198 VKSMGYTVTGVNPTV

-289 TNYFNHYNLSIGS
+289 TNYFNHYNLSSGS

-322 CRNLFRKYDISKDN
+322 CRNLFRNYDISKDN

-343 KYFKD
+343 KYFYYT
-348 SASNLAW
+348 NHAW

-380 DESILYKAA
+380 DECILYKAA
-389 TPTFALHKFPI
+389 TPTFALYGFPI
-400 YTHSGLSMYLPEKE
+400 DTHSGLSMYLPEKE
-414 RTQLNSYYRELSWNK
+414 RTQLNSYYRELTWNK

>member
-6 TYILTLFAVFT
+6 TYILTLLAVFT

-50 DLSSAISQDI
+50 NLSSAISQDI

-115 LERGTIACEGERI
+115 FERGTIACEGERI
-128 REVLEFLKQKYPEI
+128 REVLEFLQQKYPEI
-142 ESFGVLMS
+142 ESFGILVS

-161 CTTGYKNEG
+161 CASGY
-170 NSDNIE
+170 SDDIE
-176 WRRSAFPETYLSGEY
+176 WQWAASSSLYQSREY
-191 LYEPLPG
+191 LYNPTPG
-198 VKSLGCTVTDVNPYV
+198 VKSIGYQVTAVNPIT
-213 AYETDIREI
+213 AYETDIRDF
-222 ADLLPFKLDYIIFD
+222 ARSLPFFLDYIIFD
-236 ACFMGGVEVAYQF
+236 ACFMGGVEVACEF
-249 KDKCR
+249 RDKCN
-254 YMCFSQTE
+254 FVVASQTE

-289 TNYFNHYNLSIGS
+289 TNFFNHYDLSS
-302 KRSATISVVDCSKL
+302 ENRSATISVVDCSKL

-322 CRNLFRKYDISKDN
+322 CRNLFRNYDISKDN

-343 KYFKD
+343 KYFHHPEH
-348 SASNLAW
+348 AW

-380 DESILYKAA
+380 DECILYKAA
-389 TPTFALHKFPI
+389 TPTFALYGFPI
-400 YTHSGLSMYLPEKE
+400 DTHSGLSMYLPEKE
-414 RTQLNSYYRELSWNK
+414 RTQLNSYYRELTWNK

>member
-1 MKKIL
+1 MRKFLYL
-6 TYILTLFAVFT
+6 TVAIVLGLLS
-17 VSCKK
+17 SCKP
-22 ETIVECDHKVIVVR
+22 ETEYIYLQKHP
-36 EHIRAHVMMGFGFN
+36 RAHVMMCFGFN
-50 DLSSAISQDI
+50 NLSSSLAEDI
-60 KDLSQGYVPGNAVDD
+60 RDLEKGFIPGSAPLD
-75 NYLFVYSHLSNGN
+75 NYLFVFSHLVESS
-88 YNTKTSP
+88 YSTPSSP
-95 CLERIY
+95 KLQRIY
-101 KDTDGNIVKKKLLE
+101 LGPDGNPMKETLLE
-115 LERGTIACEGERI
+115 MEPGTVSNSAECI
-128 REVLEFLKQKYPEI
+128 REVLEFLKEKYPEI

-170 NSDNIE
+170 NSDVIE

-191 LYEPLPG
+191 LYEPVPG
-198 VKSLGCTVTDVNPYV
+198 VKSMGYTVTGVNPTV

-322 CRNLFRKYDISKDN
+322 CRNLFRNYDISKDN

-343 KYFKD
+343 KYFYYT
-348 SASNLAW
+348 NHAW

-380 DESILYKAA
+380 DECILYKAA

-414 RTQLNSYYRELSWNK
+414 RTQLNSYYRELTWNK
-429 LTGLLKNE
+429 LTGLVKNE

>member
-1 MKKIL
+1 MRKFLYL
-6 TYILTLFAVFT
+6 TVAIVLGLLS
-17 VSCKK
+17 SCKP
-22 ETIVECDHKVIVVR
+22 ETEYIFLQKHP
-36 EHIRAHVMMGFGFN
+36 RAHVMMCFGFN
-50 DLSSAISQDI
+50 NLSSSLAEDI
-60 KDLSQGYVPGNAVDD
+60 RDLEKGFIPGSAPLE
-75 NYLFVYSHLSNGN
+75 NYLFVFSHLVESS
-88 YNTKTSP
+88 YSTPSSP
-95 CLERIY
+95 KLQRIY
-101 KDTDGNIVKKKLLE
+101 LGPDGNPMKETLLE
-115 LERGTIACEGERI
+115 MEPGTISNRAECI
-128 REVLEFLKQKYPEI
+128 REVLEFLKEKYPEI

-170 NSDNIE
+170 NSDVIE

-191 LYEPLPG
+191 LYEPVPG
-198 VKSLGCTVTDVNPYV
+198 VKSMGYTVTGVNPTV

-322 CRNLFRKYDISKDN
+322 CRNLFRNYDISKDN

-343 KYFKD
+343 KYFYYT
-348 SASNLAW
+348 NHAW

-380 DESILYKAA
+380 DECILYKAA
-389 TPTFALHKFPI
+389 TPTFALYGFPI
-400 YTHSGLSMYLPEKE
+400 DTHSGLSMYLPEKE
-414 RTQLNSYYRELSWNK
+414 RTQLNSYYRELTWNK

>member
-1 MKKIL
+1 
-6 TYILTLFAVFT
+6 
-17 VSCKK
+17 
-22 ETIVECDHKVIVVR
+22 
-36 EHIRAHVMMGFGFN
+36 MMCFGFN
-50 DLSSAISQDI
+50 NLSSSLAEDI
-60 KDLSQGYVPGNAVDD
+60 RDLEKGFIPGSAPLE
-75 NYLFVYSHLSNGN
+75 NYLFVFSHLVESS
-88 YNTKTSP
+88 YSTPSSP
-95 CLERIY
+95 KLQRIY
-101 KDTDGNIVKKKLLE
+101 LGPDGNPMKETLLE
-115 LERGTIACEGERI
+115 MEPGTISNRAECI
-128 REVLEFLKQKYPEI
+128 REVLEFLKEKYPEI

-170 NSDNIE
+170 NSDVIE

-191 LYEPLPG
+191 LYEPVPG
-198 VKSLGCTVTDVNPYV
+198 VKSMGYTVTGVNPTV

-236 ACFMGGVEVAYQF
+236 ACFMGGVEVACEF
-249 KDKCR
+249 RDKCN
-254 YMCFSQTE
+254 FVVASQTE

-322 CRNLFRKYDISKDN
+322 CRNLFRNYDISKDN

-343 KYFKD
+343 KYFYYT
-348 SASNLAW
+348 NHAW

-380 DESILYKAA
+380 DECILYKAA
-389 TPTFALHKFPI
+389 TPTFALYGFPI
-400 YTHSGLSMYLPEKE
+400 DTHSGLSMYLPEKE
-414 RTQLNSYYRELSWNK
+414 RTQLNSYYRELTWNK

>member
-1 MKKIL
+1 
-6 TYILTLFAVFT
+6 
-17 VSCKK
+17 
-22 ETIVECDHKVIVVR
+22 
-36 EHIRAHVMMGFGFN
+36 MMCFGFN
-50 DLSSAISQDI
+50 NLSSSLAEDI
-60 KDLSQGYVPGNAVDD
+60 RDLEKGFIPGSAPLE
-75 NYLFVYSHLSNGN
+75 NYLFVFSHLVESS
-88 YNTKTSP
+88 YSTPSSP
-95 CLERIY
+95 KLQRIY
-101 KDTDGNIVKKKLLE
+101 LGPDGNPMKETLLE
-115 LERGTIACEGERI
+115 MEPGTISNRAECI
-128 REVLEFLKQKYPEI
+128 REVLEFLKEKYPEI

-170 NSDNIE
+170 NSDVIE

-191 LYEPLPG
+191 LYEPVPG
-198 VKSLGCTVTDVNPYV
+198 VKSMGYTVTGVNPTV

-236 ACFMGGVEVAYQF
+236 ACFMGGVEVACEF
-249 KDKCR
+249 RDKCN
-254 YMCFSQTE
+254 FVVASQTE

-289 TNYFNHYNLSIGS
+289 TNYFNHYNLSSGS

-322 CRNLFRKYDISKDN
+322 CRNLFRNYDISKDN

-343 KYFKD
+343 KYFYYT
-348 SASNLAW
+348 NHAW

-380 DESILYKAA
+380 DECILYKAA
-389 TPTFALHKFPI
+389 TPTFALYGFPI
-400 YTHSGLSMYLPEKE
+400 DTHSGLSMYLPEKE
-414 RTQLNSYYRELSWNK
+414 RTQLNSYYRELTWNK

>member
-1 MKKIL
+1 MRKFLYL
-6 TYILTLFAVFT
+6 TVAIVLGLLS
-17 VSCKK
+17 SCKP
-22 ETIVECDHKVIVVR
+22 ETEYIFLQKHP
-36 EHIRAHVMMGFGFN
+36 RAHVMMCFGFN
-50 DLSSAISQDI
+50 NLSSSLAEDI
-60 KDLSQGYVPGNAVDD
+60 RDLEKGFIPGSAPLE
-75 NYLFVYSHLSNGN
+75 NYLFVFSHLVESS
-88 YNTKTSP
+88 YSTPSAPK
-95 CLERIY
+95 LQRIFLGP
-101 KDTDGNIVKKKLLE
+101 DGNPMKETLLE
-115 LERGTIACEGERI
+115 MEPGTISNRAECI
-128 REVLEFLKQKYPEI
+128 REVLEFLKEKYPEI

-170 NSDNIE
+170 NSDVIE

-191 LYEPLPG
+191 LYEPVPG
-198 VKSLGCTVTDVNPYV
+198 VKSMGYTVTGGNPTV

-236 ACFMGGVEVAYQF
+236 ACFMGGVEVACEF
-249 KDKCR
+249 RDKCN
-254 YMCFSQTE
+254 FVVASQTE

-322 CRNLFRKYDISKDN
+322 CRNLFRNYDISKDN

-343 KYFKD
+343 KYFYY
-348 SASNLAW
+348 SNHAW

-380 DESILYKAA
+380 DECILYKAA
-389 TPTFALHKFPI
+389 TPTFALYGFPI
-400 YTHSGLSMYLPEKE
+400 DTHSGLSMYLPEKE
-414 RTQLNSYYRELSWNK
+414 RTQLNSYYRELTWNK